1 MFEVIGPGYRIQDSS
16 FPGWSEL
23 GRKVSELPRDFSL
36 EKVHAH
42 MDIAQTMHY
51 ACRSMF

>member
-1 MFEVIGPGYRIQDSS
+1 MFKVIDPRYRIQASS
-16 FPGWSEL
+16 FPGWLEL
-23 GRKVSELPRDFSL
+23 GRKAPELPRNFSL
-36 EKVHAH
+36 GKVHAH